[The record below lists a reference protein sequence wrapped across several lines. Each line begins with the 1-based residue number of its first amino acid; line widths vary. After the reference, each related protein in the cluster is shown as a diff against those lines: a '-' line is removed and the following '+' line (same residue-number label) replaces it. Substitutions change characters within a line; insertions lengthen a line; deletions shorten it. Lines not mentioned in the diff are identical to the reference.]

1 VTDQTTRRIL
11 TIDIGG
17 SKVKALTDERG
28 LADVRRARSGPDM
41 GPAELVA
48 RVQELV
54 SDWSFDVVSVGF
66 PGPVAGG
73 VVVKEP
79 RNLGPGWVG
88 FDFAAALGRP
98 VRVVNDAAMQ
108 ALGSYEGGKMLFLG
122 LGTGLGS
129 ACVADGHLLPLELA
143 HLPYRRD
150 ESYEDW
156 LGTDGLRKRGKR
168 RWREALAE
176 VCALLRAALVADYV
190 VLGGGNV
197 RHVRELPPHCRR
209 GDNSLAFEG
218 GFRLWRGMG
227 STTPAGAPVAD
238 GAC

>member
-1 VTDQTTRRIL
+1 MTDSTTRRIL

-28 LADVRRARSGPDM
+28 LADVRRTRSGSDM
-41 GPAELVA
+41 GPEEFVA
-48 RVQELV
+48 RTRELV
-54 SDWSFDVVSVGF
+54 SDWHFDVVSIGF
-66 PGPVAGG
+66 PGPVVDG

-108 ALGSYEGGKMLFLG
+108 AVGSYEGGKMLFLG
-122 LGTGLGS
+122 LGTGLGA
-129 ACVADGHLLPLELA
+129 ACVADGYLLPLELA

-150 ESYEDW
+150 ESFEDW
-156 LGTDGLRKRGKR
+156 LGADGLRRRGKR
-168 RWREALAE
+168 RWREAVAE
-176 VCALLRAALVADYV
+176 VSALLRAALVADYV

-197 RHVRELPPHCRR
+197 RHLRELPPHCRR

-218 GFRLWRGMG
+218 GFRLWR
-227 STTPAGAPVAD
+227 SDWSKRTDVSAAGHP
-238 GAC
+238 C